1 MKMMKRVLLALM
13 LLAVC
18 CTLAACQ
25 KEDAD
30 TTSTDPVTTEATDAA
45 ETGDAAESAE
55 ATEKPA
61 ATAKTSKNDKKKNA
75 DDLDFAAIL
84 EDKAATGTV
93 NVYHWW
99 TAGGEK
105 DAIES
110 VVDGFKNA
118 YESVKAKSN
127 AIPGGAGGAMVMKV
141 KVLQQAGKSPETF
154 QAHPGQEIEPYLKSN
169 MLLSLNQLWDY
180 ANLSERA
187 LPGIEELCT
196 ATDGNKYIVPI
207 GIHKTNVIFYNIH
220 VFEKYGVEIP
230 EDENITW
237 EQFWDICEQ
246 LAAAMPDGEYPI
258 DLGDRK
264 GWPACQV
271 FENIML
277 GTDPQIYE
285 DFINGIYNLEDI
297 TTVLTTYAR
306 LMEYVAPDHSSRD
319 WYEASGQV
327 VAGTYAMQIM
337 GAWMQPLMTSLGQE
351 YGVDYGVFTFPGTDG
366 WFGMCIDG
374 FVVSND
380 SADVEA
386 GIRWAYNVT
395 TPEVQSAFS
404 TLKES
409 ISPYSDTPDD
419 VYCELTLEF
428 KNELTSDSIKTYPSF
443 THGTALPWAASTSLQ
458 TQIQEFATSSDHD
471 AEYFAKKIVDIMKE
485 SSVEGNWNLVD

>member
-1 MKMMKRVLLALM
+1 MNMKKLCALM
-13 LLAVC
+13 LAVMLL
-18 CTLAACQ
+18 CTMGTTAMAA
-25 KEDAD
+25 KREKVDAD
-30 TTSTDPVTTEATDAA
+30 T
-45 ETGDAAESAE
+45 
-55 ATEKPA
+55 
-61 ATAKTSKNDKKKNA
+61 
-75 DDLDFAAIL
+75 LDFAAIIQDT
-84 EDKAATGTV
+84 ETKGTA

-110 VVDGFKNA
+110 VVDGFKGVYA
-118 YESVKAKSN
+118 KVKAKSN

-141 KVLQQAGKSPETF
+141 KVLQQAGRSPETF
-154 QAHPGQEIEPYLKSN
+154 QAHPGQEIEPYLNSK
-169 MLLSLNQLWDY
+169 MLLKLDQLWEY
-180 ANLSERA
+180 GNLSERA
-187 LPGIEELCT
+187 LPGLEELCT
-196 ATDGNKYIVPI
+196 ASDGNKYIVPI

-220 VFEKYGVEIP
+220 VFEKYDVAIP
-230 EDENITW
+230 DHQDITW
-237 EQFWDICEQ
+237 DEFWAICEE
-246 LAAAMPDGEYPI
+246 LAAKMPDGEYPI

-285 DFINGIYNLEDI
+285 DFINGTYNLEDV
-297 TTVLTTYAR
+297 TEVLSTYSR

-337 GAWMQPLMTSLGQE
+337 GAWMQPLMTSMDQV
-351 YGVDYGVFTFPGTDG
+351 YGEDYGVFTFPGTDG

-386 GIRWAYNVT
+386 GIKWAYNVS
-395 TPEVQSAFS
+395 TPEVQAAFS

-409 ISPYSDTPDD
+409 ISPYSDTPDET
-419 VYCELTLEF
+419 YCPLTLEF
-428 KNELTSDSIKTYPSF
+428 KNELVAEGTKVYPSF
-443 THGTALPWAASTSLQ
+443 THGTALPWSASTSLQ
-458 TQIQEFATSSDHD
+458 TQIQEFATSAEHD
-471 AEYFAKKIVDIMKE
+471 AEFFAKKIVDIMKE
-485 SSVEGNWNLVD
+485 SSVKGDWNLVD